1 MDKREKASERV
12 HISERE
18 YRAER
23 VADGSRFDAPTAGL
37 RADRSTGGPREPRRQ
52 PARRQAQKPP
62 PQSLAQTRQQP
73 QSQLQKQQPPQPQRI
88 RSAQPP
94 QSPQSPQRQSQQPL
108 QQQRRQTQQLPQSLP
123 QQRQTQQLPTPPQ
136 SQRQTQQLPQPPQQ
150 QMQLQRQTQSLPPA
164 QQQSPPT
171 ATPQTAPQKLRLRSR
186 NSRIALIFA
195 VFLLLYIPS
204 TFNWFSDKNL
214 ATDILREGTL
224 SETINT
230 EALVIRDEVL
240 LYPASDGISIPAV
253 NEGDRVA
260 GNARVA
266 TVYNEMSIELLN
278 RLKQTNRQLLKSQY
292 EALGQGAVF
301 SQEVETIELDIG
313 GAIRKMIP
321 ELNRNSLYTAS
332 QRAKEINGLVL
343 KRAEAYSA
351 QETDDPGVNLLKEEK
366 QTIEEQVSQVSGDV
380 LADAP
385 GHVSFMLD
393 GRESEL
399 LPGGI
404 EGVTISRFEA
414 ILREDSQKKL
424 NLTEYVNG
432 GIAVNAGVPF
442 AKIVKNN
449 DFYLL
454 IRVQGGYLEHLAV
467 GDRVRLRIDGPY
479 REFDDAEVVYRSG
492 GAEAGSAPDG
502 AEIGSDPGGAE
513 DLVALRLSKYL
524 FDFLNARTVNVA
536 VIEKYQEGLKIP
548 IKCLKDYDEQT
559 QSASVVLLK
568 AGNASLRKVRVL
580 AANDVYAIIESADE
594 TSSEGRV
601 SRYDTYVRDTTNIED
616 GMALMK

>member
-1 MDKREKASERV
+1 M
-12 HISERE
+12 
-18 YRAER
+18 
-23 VADGSRFDAPTAGL
+23 ADGSRFDAPTAGL